1 MNISDLKGNEANNTG
16 VHRKTMLI
24 DSRKIDVKE
33 HNGLLAAVWGDNLKN
48 GKGKASHVQELAE
61 WN

>member
-33 HNGLLAAVWGDNLKN
+33 HNGLLAAV
-48 GKGKASHVQELAE
+48 
-61 WN
+61 